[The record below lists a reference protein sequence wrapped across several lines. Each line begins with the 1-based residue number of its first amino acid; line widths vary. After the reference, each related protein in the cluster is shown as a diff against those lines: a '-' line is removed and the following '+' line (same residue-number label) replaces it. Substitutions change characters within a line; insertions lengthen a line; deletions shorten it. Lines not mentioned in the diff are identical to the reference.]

1 MRPVRIM
8 HGREVHIVL
17 VAHQRRHH
25 HMRAIQRMHLFLTF
39 FLRLYEIRR
48 ERRALLPR
56 QHGQH
61 VATLDFSLLA
71 YLLTFTCTS
80 CIAVAI

>member
-1 MRPVRIM
+1 MC
-8 HGREVHIVL
+8 VL
-17 VAHQRRHH
+17 SSEC
-25 HMRAIQRMHLFLTF
+25 TYSSPSF
-39 FLRLYEIRR
+39 FALYEIRR

-61 VATLDFSLLA
+61 VATLDPSFLA